1 MSCPPGFRLELNPEL
16 EKHPLPKPPEY
27 LKHQVYDKAEVFE
40 KIDNHAIEISKRE
53 FPTFTHLMWNLVF
66 RHKMSDIERAR
77 VIFRWIT
84 SKNMQRITFDSAPP
98 NSPEELLLSFKGNK
112 TSFARIYEIMCTYG
126 GLHCV
131 AISGYA
137 KGVDYF
143 PGDRFQGLPANHSWN
158 AVYLKGSWQL
168 VDAQWA
174 TRYLSSGMNLHDNVV
189 YEYDDFYFLMEPQ
202 QAVYSHFPEDCRW
215 QLLAKQLTLTQ
226 FESLPLTKSQ
236 FFKCAMD
243 FRGEHHGVV
252 QVLDGCIR
260 MTLGFWRPG
269 AFTYKLQH
277 LVGSARSAQPAL
289 LPVRSSELT
298 DSFEMTIHDTAGEQ
312 ERLLLKDFVLQETT
326 EDALNF
332 FVRLP
337 TRGTFFLTIY
347 AQDLSNVV
355 MARNGTFRAA
365 CEYKLVF
372 AEGEACCEPY
382 PACDDMNWGPSW
394 LHTRHYGL
402 EMAHPSG
409 VISLPPGRVTPTG
422 EHVEPGHLELRCTR
436 HRPDVQ
442 LFTKLKRNYVPDEVL
457 EQFQRIH
464 LTDGEAI
471 FELNLPEPGE
481 YGFDIY
487 ANEPDDGR
495 AFTHVCQYL
504 VHYEAPQGWHP
515 QNAADAWET
524 TVAGEVKPN
533 NSAAPRVVSTA
544 EVTLSPMVR
553 KSPQRES
560 LIRLRQMPA
569 YGTEAPSIGQLPQPY
584 LEPEIASVQRQSMIN
599 DTNRRPARV
608 FPPVQHDNNTEY
620 SDQVEFR
627 YAPTTWSDTES
638 LDRGMNAMRI
648 NGAPTT
654 NGRGHPDSERSDRYS
669 PFSGDNRRPSQQ
681 YNRIGVTNQPA
692 VVGKTFSSTTATIPP
707 LSYATWVPGPLQ
719 KEPPKEFVPQLLDPE
734 PAYQKPD
741 PEAIPGRTPVYAM
754 QEDDAFKA
762 FQKVDE
768 HAMAVSYQE
777 QNSFNQLIWQLIY
790 ARNITSDLERV
801 RAIFLWLCTKDLH
814 QMNFDNVTPGS
825 PEEILMG
832 IRTGK
837 STYAQIFQTLCR
849 YANLHCKLLL
859 GYAKGAD
866 YSPGMR
872 FTGAAVG
879 QHSWNAVL
887 VDGTW
892 HLIDCHWAARR
903 LIVKRA
909 SVENVRY
916 ILDTFYF
923 LTNPSQLIYTHFP
936 HDKDW
941 QLLHHP
947 ITLEEFESLPLVKSA
962 FFKYNLS
969 LVSHRTAVILFNEPE
984 VRVVIGYPR
993 EAANTFLFTI
1003 GLCFDDSESGEN
1015 YQNTPLMRYARQ
1027 EVISKECCVA
1037 FYIRP
1042 PRPGAYRLLIYTKK
1056 RDGSGMD
1063 GVYQPEDL
1071 GSPGSGEKSLYGAV
1085 CEYRLMARVSSNAC
1099 LPPFPP
1105 CQTGNYG
1112 PTELFQRFNVVPVGS
1127 DSGGA
1132 FIRAQE
1138 GIAEVRFAMGGGS
1151 QHPLPRMMAKL
1162 RCSLLSEE
1170 ALDNCILLR
1179 VLKSGTEAVIT
1190 VFLPDAGEFGLE
1202 IYACDPERDG
1212 SSYYAIWQY
1221 LIITEMASPIRGV
1234 PNLPLGYLGPAARFY
1249 ELGLQV
1255 VSHPDPLI
1263 KADAAEIRIQ
1273 FAYQPQRPLK
1283 MMAQLI
1289 FSSNNTSEDY
1299 SQMVLQQMR
1308 MGQVFFIVRI
1318 PRLGFFKL
1326 QIYALPE
1333 SDRDDSLPGVYNYLI
1348 ESTKATHRLR
1358 GQLMPFPQQFA
1369 HWRRSGC
1376 YLDSPTEGILGIG
1389 ENGRLMNNPPPEI
1402 NFSLAVP
1409 SAHAVAVVVD
1419 EDWTYLE
1426 ARGDRWEGIVNMR
1439 PHWGRQSRLSVCA
1452 SYSPEPD
1459 ANFSTLLEYTLA
1471 H

>member
-1 MSCPPGFRLELNPEL
+1 MSCPVDFRLELNPEL

-27 LKHQVYDKAEVFE
+27 LKHQVYDDVDVFSR
-40 KIDNHAIEISKRE
+40 IDNHAIEFMKGSSV
-53 FPTFTHLMWNLVF
+53 FTSAFVKYQVENFVF
-66 RHKMSDIERAR
+66 KMSCTPAIH
-77 VIFRWIT
+77 
-84 SKNMQRITFDSAPP
+84 
-98 NSPEELLLSFKGNK
+98 LS
-112 TSFARIYEIMCTYG
+112 SYA

-168 VDAQWA
+168 VDAHWA
-174 TRYLSSGMNLHDNVV
+174 TRYLSSGVNMQDNVV

-202 QAVYSHFPEDCRW
+202 QAIYSHFAEDCRW
-215 QLLAKQLTLTQ
+215 QLLPKKLTLAQ

-252 QVLDGCIR
+252 QVVDGCIR
-260 MTLGFWRPG
+260 MTLGFWKPG
-269 AFTYKLQH
+269 AFTYKVQH
-277 LVGSARSAQPAL
+277 LLGSAKDPQPSLLPARSLDLTDAL
-289 LPVRSSELT
+289 LVGHESMP
-298 DSFEMTIHDTAGEQ
+298 
-312 ERLLLKDFVLQETT
+312 LKDFVLQETT
-326 EDALNF
+326 QDTLNF
-332 FVRLP
+332 FFRLP
-337 TRGTFFLTIY
+337 SRGVYFLTIY
-347 AQDLSNVV
+347 AQDLSNPV

-365 CEYKLVF
+365 CEYKLIF

-382 PACDDMNWGPSW
+382 PVCDDMNWGPSW

-402 EMAHPSG
+402 ELAHQNG
-409 VISLPPGRVTPTG
+409 VISLPPGRLAPSG
-422 EHVEPGHLELRCTR
+422 DYVEPGHLELRCVR
-436 HRPDVQ
+436 HRPEVQ
-442 LFTKLKRNYVPDEVL
+442 LFSKLKKNHVPDEAL
-457 EQFQRIH
+457 EQYLRIH
-464 LTDGEAI
+464 VTPGEAI
-471 FELNLPEPGE
+471 FVLDLPEPGE
-481 YGFDIY
+481 YGLEIY
-487 ANEPDDGR
+487 ANEPEDGR

-504 VHYEAPQGWHP
+504 VHYEAPPGWLSRP
-515 QNAADAWET
+515 
-524 TVAGEVKPN
+524 
-533 NSAAPRVVSTA
+533 AAPAKAVSTA
-544 EVTLSPMVR
+544 AVTLRQTGGSERAPEH
-553 KSPQRES
+553 QRDS
-560 LIRLRQMPA
+560 LTRLREMPA
-569 YGTEAPSIGQLPQPY
+569 YGADAPSIGQLPQPY
-584 LEPEIASVQRQSMIN
+584 LEPRIASVQHKVNVESG
-599 DTNRRPARV
+599 RRTPRV
-608 FPPVQHDNNTEY
+608 LASNAHDYDANY
-620 SDQVEFR
+620 KDHLEFR
-627 YAPTTWSDTES
+627 YAPSAWSDTES
-638 LDRGMNAMRI
+638 LDRGMGAMGI
-648 NGAPTT
+648 NGVSNIYVEFMKPQKTGVRGVEDALNMPSGVADQIRRSQPYMLALLGGLTPTLRSQRDRARSFAT
-654 NGRGHPDSERSDRYS
+654 LAQRQISPGNGKKPSEFDRTGRYS
-669 PFSGDNRRPSQQ
+669 PYTPDGRRPSQQ
-681 YNRIGVTNQPA
+681 YNRIGVAQQQAAKGQVFPSA
-692 VVGKTFSSTTATIPP
+692 ASPP
-707 LSYATWVPGPLQ
+707 SHVTWVTGPLQ

-734 PAYQKPD
+734 PAYQKPAPD
-741 PEAIPGRTPVYAM
+741 AIPSRAPAYPTQG
-754 QEDDAFKA
+754 DDAFKA

-790 ARNITSDLERV
+790 ARNITSDIERV

-814 QMNFDNVTPGS
+814 QMNFNNVSPGS

-872 FTGAAVG
+872 FSGASTG

-892 HLIDCHWAARR
+892 RLVDCHWAARR

-923 LTNPSQLIYTHFP
+923 LANPSQLIYTHFP

-947 ITLEEFESLPLVKSA
+947 ITLEEFETLPLVKSA

-969 LVSHRTAVILFNEPE
+969 LLSHRTAVILFSDPE
-984 VRVVIGYPR
+984 VRVVVGFPKDA
-993 EAANTFLFTI
+993 ENSFLFTI
-1003 GLCFDDSESGEN
+1003 GLSFDDNDSAEHYKNVS
-1015 YQNTPLMRYARQ
+1015 LMRYTRQ
-1027 EVISKECCVA
+1027 EVIAQESCVA

-1042 PRPGAYRLLIYTKK
+1042 PRPGAYKLLIYAKQ
-1056 RDGSGMD
+1056 RDSGSNQD
-1063 GVYQPEDL
+1063 VETASV
-1071 GSPGSGEKSLYGAV
+1071 GSNASSGEKNLYGAV
-1085 CEYRLMARVSSNAC
+1085 CEYRLMARVPANAC

-1112 PTELFQRFNVVPVGS
+1112 ATEMAKRFNVVPHTQE
-1127 DSGGA
+1127 A
-1132 FIRAQE
+1132 TLRAQG
-1138 GIAEVRFAMGGGS
+1138 GIAEVRFGLAPGTRQPM
-1151 QHPLPRMMAKL
+1151 PRIMSRL
-1162 RCSLLSEE
+1162 HCSLMSDD
-1170 ALDNCILLR
+1170 ALENCILQR
-1179 VLKSGTEAVIT
+1179 VVKDGTETVIT

-1202 IYACDPERDG
+1202 VYANDPERDG
-1212 SSYYAIWQY
+1212 SSFFAIWQF
-1221 LIITEMASPIRGV
+1221 LITSEVPSAARGL
-1234 PNLPLGYLGPAARFY
+1234 PNLPASYLGPAARFY
-1249 ELGLQV
+1249 ELGLQT

-1263 KADAAEIRIQ
+1263 KADAGELRIQ
-1273 FAYQPQRPLK
+1273 LAYQPQRPLK

-1289 FSSNNTSEDY
+1289 YASNNASDDH

-1308 MGQVFFIVRI
+1308 VGQVYFMVRI

-1333 SDRDDSLPGVYNYLI
+1333 GDRNDSLPGVYNYLI
-1348 ESTKATHRLR
+1348 EATKTTHRVR

-1376 YLDSPTEGILGIG
+1376 FLDSPTEGILGLDAS
-1389 ENGRLMNNPPPEI
+1389 GRLMANPPAELP
-1402 NFSLAVP
+1402 FSLAVP
-1409 SAHAVAVVVD
+1409 SAHTVAVVVD
-1419 EDWTYLE
+1419 DDWTYLE
-1426 ARGDRWEGIVNMR
+1426 ARGDRWEGNVPMR
-1439 PHWGRQSRLSVCA
+1439 AHWGRQSRLSVCA
-1452 SYSPEPD
+1452 CYSEHD
-1459 ANFSTLLEYTLA
+1459 ATFSTLLEYSIA